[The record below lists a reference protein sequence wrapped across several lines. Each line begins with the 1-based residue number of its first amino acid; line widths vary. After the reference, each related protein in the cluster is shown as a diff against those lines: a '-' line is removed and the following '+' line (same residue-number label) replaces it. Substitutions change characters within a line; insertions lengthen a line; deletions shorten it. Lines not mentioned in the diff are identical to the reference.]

1 MSMLRPLSAAAFIG
15 VACAVA
21 TPSIADA
28 AVTYVVRE
36 PIAQVLKKT
45 ADDFGLCDRHGM
57 STNALILF
65 IPTDTQS
72 VAVYWEPTTD
82 RFVEYPGS
90 SACTVW
96 KRRR

>member
-1 MSMLRPLSAAAFIG
+1 MPMLRPLPVAALVGIASAI
-15 VACAVA
+15 A
-21 TPSIADA
+21 TPSVAEA

-36 PIAQVLKKT
+36 PIARILEKT
-45 ADDFGLCDRHGM
+45 ADDFGLCQRRGL
-57 STNALILF
+57 STNALVLF

-72 VAVYWEPTTD
+72 VAVYWEPKTD